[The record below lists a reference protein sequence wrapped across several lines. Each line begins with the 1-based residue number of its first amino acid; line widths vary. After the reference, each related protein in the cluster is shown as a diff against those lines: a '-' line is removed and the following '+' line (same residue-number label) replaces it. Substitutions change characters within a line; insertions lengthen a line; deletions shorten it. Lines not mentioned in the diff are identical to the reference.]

1 MGFPPQGT
9 VVVTPITVEEIW
21 EDFAPRVLT
30 NLSNARARSGE
41 FEVGFPV
48 TPASQ
53 TVALGAYPIT
63 LDEVTLTPSIP
74 TGAALVGAKLI
85 AMITALENSGGAPGA
100 QEIDF
105 NVQVRKTAVPAAA
118 WQNVF
123 TETDVVGLVNNQSA
137 TVAWGGAMD
146 VAVDLLG
153 DPLVNAMDVQYEFTF
168 TVDGG
173 IDQIRFTQGF
183 VLIVKYRMA

>member
-9 VVVTPITVEEIW
+9 VVMTPITSEEIW
-21 EDFAPRVLT
+21 EYTTRVLT
-30 NLSNARARSGE
+30 NLSTSRARSGE
-41 FEVGFPV
+41 FEVGFPI
-48 TPASQ
+48 TPSSQ
-53 TVALGAYPIT
+53 TVLIGTYPIT
-63 LDEVTLTPSIP
+63 LNAVTLTPSIP
-74 TGAALVGAKLI
+74 TGASLVGAKLI
-85 AMITALENSGGAPGA
+85 AMITILENSGGAPGA
-100 QEIDF
+100 QEIDL

-123 TETDVVGLVNNQSA
+123 TETDVIGLTNNQST
-137 TVAWGGAMD
+137 TVGWGGAMD